1 MPRLSTRSNTLD
13 NKKTIHIWSAGGV
26 IMRTRHDIYE
36 VLLCHREFGALW
48 ALPKG
53 TPTKHESPIYTAIR
67 EAREETG
74 INVKVIQKLCTT
86 NYTFSR
92 LICGQQRNK
101 IVKNIRTIIY
111 KKTVYWFLMRDN
123 GGNIENHD
131 DEFDKVNW
139 ISYFEAKNLLT
150 HKNESKVLE
159 KAFSIYMGNSPKY

>member
-1 MPRLSTRSNTLD
+1 MPRLSTQLNTLE
-13 NKKTIHIWSAGGV
+13 NPKTIHIWSAGGV
-26 IMRTRHDIYE
+26 IMRTRQDNYE
-36 VLLCHREFGALW
+36 VLLCHRKLWSLW

-53 TPTKHESPIYTAIR
+53 TPTGHESPIYTAIR
-67 EAREETG
+67 EASEETG

-101 IVKNIRTIIY
+101 VVKNERTIIY

-131 DEFDKVNW
+131 DEFDEVKW

-159 KAFSIYMGNSPKY
+159 KAFPI